1 MSVPGEAALA
11 AAVTEPLAGTDAPT
25 APAAEASDTISLE
38 AARKLR
44 SEHESLRAR
53 LRDAEAK
60 LKGHEDAALTEQEK
74 ARKDATDA
82 AARAQQAEARLR
94 QVTTERAIERAAR
107 DLSMSEE
114 LAVLLTTGH
123 AWEYDDEG
131 ALRTNVRDVLKRLVE
146 KHPQLVAQA
155 AATERPSLA
164 NPGRTQV
171 QTDPRRIRP
180 TDAGL
185 WQPN

>member
-131 ALRTNVRDVLKRLVE
+131 ALRTN
-146 KHPQLVAQA
+146 
-155 AATERPSLA
+155 ATSSSDWSRST
-164 NPGRTQV
+164 RSWS
-171 QTDPRRIRP
+171 PRRQPPSGPVSPTPVAPRSRRTPVASDRPMPDSGSQIR
-180 TDAGL
+180 
-185 WQPN
+185 

>member
-1 MSVPGEAALA
+1 V
-11 AAVTEPLAGTDAPT
+11 PLAGTDAPA
-25 APAAEASDTISLE
+25 APAADASEAISLE

-60 LKGHEDAALTEQEK
+60 LKGHEDAALSEQEK

-82 AARAQQAEARLR
+82 AARAQQAETRLR

-107 DLSMSEE
+107 GLGLSDE
-114 LAVLLTTGH
+114 LAVLLTAGH
-123 AWEYDDEG
+123 TWEYDDEG
-131 ALRTNVRDVLKRLVE
+131 ALTTDVKSVLERLVK

-155 AATERPSLA
+155 AAERPNLA
-164 NPGRTQV
+164 NPGRVSV
-171 QTDPRRIRP
+171 QADPRKIRP

-185 WQPN
+185 WQPTR